1 MKKITLKN
9 LFESINGLRAE
20 AKKPYYIKSAE
31 RNTRTYVVSGAP
43 LTTTGDEVYK
53 SLLDICQS
61 HGAVVKHSES
71 GDISIRFYYKEDW
84 TSLESRILK
93 EGVGELE
100 STSNSLY
107 RELFECLEEEID
119 SLGIGMNV
127 AILGTAYVSV
137 EEYLETLKTSVKT
150 ILTSMNR
157 LSR

>member
-9 LFESINGLRAE
+9 LFESINGLRAV
-20 AKKPYYIKSAE
+20 AKKPYYIKSAG

-43 LTTTGDEVYK
+43 LTTAGDEAYK
-53 SLLDICQS
+53 SLLSICQS
-61 HGAVVKHSES
+61 HGAVVEHSES
-71 GDISIRFYYKEDW
+71 GDIFVRFYYKEDW
-84 TSLESRILK
+84 ASLESRILK

-107 RELFECLEEEID
+107 RELFECLEAEID
-119 SLGIGMNV
+119 SLGIGINV

-150 ILTSMNR
+150 VLTSMNR